1 MSESRAGLPFSEQ
14 GQGGKGVTIPVA
26 LVVGLM
32 IAGGTLLGILVRLQ
46 THGDFNVIHSVFC
59 LFFSTNLLICYWE
72 ACLFFRRGKIGAR
85 AEYWR
90 EVQGRTGR
98 SPAHSFFIARIRP
111 TQVLSPDVWA
121 DAWAAYCYYDE
132 SYADRRSFGF
142 NVDIAN
148 GFVTPVPTLFL
159 YAAFTV
165 GYPSARV
172 AGIIGLMMAW
182 QWVYMTSVYVVS
194 FFVAGRQTLISRRDM
209 YIYIVAINSFWVLSA
224 LLGVYVSTALV
235 VNGDYSVLGL

>member
-1 MSESRAGLPFSEQ
+1 MANLNP
-14 GQGGKGVTIPVA
+14 
-26 LVVGLM
+26 
-32 IAGGTLLGILVRLQ
+32 LQ
-46 THGDFNVIHSVFC
+46 PAV
-59 LFFSTNLLICYWE
+59 LFRYWE
-72 ACLFFRRGKIGAR
+72 ACLFFRRGTIAGR

-90 EVQGRTGR
+90 DVQARTGR
-98 SPAHSFFIARIRP
+98 SPAHSFFVARMRP

-121 DAWAAYCYYDE
+121 DAWAAYCYYDD
-132 SYADRRSFGF
+132 SYADRRTFGF

-148 GFVTPVPTLFL
+148 GFVTPIPTLFL

-172 AGIIGLMMAW
+172 AGIIGLMMSW

-209 YIYIVAINSFWVLSA
+209 YIYIVAINSFWVLCG
-224 LLGVYVSTALV
+224 LLGLYVSTALI
-235 VNGDYSVLGL
+235 VNGDYRVLGL